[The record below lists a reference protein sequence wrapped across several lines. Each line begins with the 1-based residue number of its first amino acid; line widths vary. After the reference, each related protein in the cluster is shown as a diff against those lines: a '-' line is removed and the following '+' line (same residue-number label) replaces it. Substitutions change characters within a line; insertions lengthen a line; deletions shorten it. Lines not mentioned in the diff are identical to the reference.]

1 MGCGGSKTE
10 ADRQNDEIE
19 KQLRADRDKIVKE
32 IKLLLLGT
40 GESGKSTIAK
50 QMKIMHLDGFTKEE
64 RDTYRS
70 ILHSNII
77 DSMSTLIRQAAA
89 FNLEVRED
97 LKPIAARF
105 ADTMELSTFINAET
119 ARGVAEL
126 WRDPAIQ
133 QTYERRAEYQLPG
146 SVDYAMAHVER
157 LLLPDATVNDDD
169 ILRCRMRTTG
179 IVEIDFEVEKT
190 HFKMVDVGGQRS
202 ERKKWFH
209 CFAEV
214 TAVLF
219 CVALNEYDEKLF
231 EDERVN
237 RMVESLNLFK
247 EVCNNKFF
255 NDARN
260 PTSMIIFLNKAD
272 LFREKIKKVPLTNLF
287 PEFKGG
293 ADFDQGSNYI
303 KDQFISRSIDKNK
316 LIFTHVTCATDTE
329 NVRIVFNAVRT
340 SILHKNLSDAN
351 IL

>member
-10 ADRQNDEIE
+10 GDLANAEIE
-19 KQLRADRDKIVKE
+19 KQLRQDRDRIVKE

-50 QMKIMHLDGFTKEE
+50 QMKIMHLEGFTKEE

-70 ILHSNII
+70 ILHSNIV
-77 DSMSTLIRQAAA
+77 DSMAILLRQAAV
-89 FNLEVRED
+89 FGFEVRDD
-97 LKPIAARF
+97 LKPIANRF
-105 ADTMELSTFINAET
+105 SDTMELASFINAET
-119 ARGVAEL
+119 ARGIAEL

-133 QTYERRAEYQLPG
+133 GTYDKRAEFQLPG
-146 SVDYAMAHVER
+146 SVDYAMTHVER
-157 LLLPDATVNDDD
+157 LLLPNAAVNDDD

-190 HFKMVDVGGQRS
+190 TFKMVDVGGQRS

-255 NDARN
+255 NDPRN
-260 PTSMIIFLNKAD
+260 PTSMIVFLNKAD
-272 LFREKIKKVPLTNLF
+272 LFREKIKKVPITGLF
-287 PEFKGG
+287 PDYIGG
-293 ADFDQGSNYI
+293 QDFDQATAYI
-303 KDQFISRSIDKNK
+303 KEQFISKSVDKSK